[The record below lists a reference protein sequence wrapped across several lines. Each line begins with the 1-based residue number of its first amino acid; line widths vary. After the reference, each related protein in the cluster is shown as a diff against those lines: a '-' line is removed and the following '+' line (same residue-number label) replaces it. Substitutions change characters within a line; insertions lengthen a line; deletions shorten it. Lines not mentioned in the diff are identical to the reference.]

1 MLQQV
6 VYAHVTNL
14 KMLFMYTVMYWLH
27 LSGEDVI
34 PRKRVDKDSSLG
46 VIVGVAVGGVLVVL
60 LVIAVVLIVRRK
72 QKKKKKGP
80 PKPLPSVLYSA
91 VVCGVVNQSII
102 NQSIM
107 TN

>member
-1 MLQQV
+1 
-6 VYAHVTNL
+6 
-14 KMLFMYTVMYWLH
+14 MLFMYTVRYWLH

-46 VIVGVAVGGVLVVL
+46 VIVGGVVGGVLVVL
-60 LVIAVVLIVRRK
+60 LVIAVVLITCRK